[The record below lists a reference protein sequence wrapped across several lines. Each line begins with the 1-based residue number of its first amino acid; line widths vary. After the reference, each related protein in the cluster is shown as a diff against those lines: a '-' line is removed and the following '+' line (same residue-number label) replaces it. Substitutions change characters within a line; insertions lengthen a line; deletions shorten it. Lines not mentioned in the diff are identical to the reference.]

1 MFLLQHKLP
10 QSCGEHTDCTA
21 HAHNINTQNTHTAV
35 RQTVPQTNTSAKY
48 VHNFDYSS
56 LSLPWFTDTYKC
68 FNKTH

>member
-1 MFLLQHKLP
+1 MFLLHQHKLP

-48 VHNFDYSS
+48 VHNFDY
-56 LSLPWFTDTYKC
+56 F
-68 FNKTH
+68 